1 MATDLNAT
9 RADAGNNRYWELL
22 RGYPLRP
29 IRSDEELDRAIAV
42 VDSLL
47 ARPQLDPDEEDYLE
61 VLSDLV
67 ETFESEHHPIPTVSD
82 AEMLRFLMTDALGVT
97 QARLAA
103 DTGIPESTI
112 SEVLSGKRGLSRR
125 NIGVL
130 ARYFHV
136 SPAVFSFE

>member
-1 MATDLNAT
+1 MASDLETT
-9 RADAGNNRYWELL
+9 RADSGDNRYWELL
-22 RGYPLRP
+22 HHLALRP
-29 IRSDEELDRAIAV
+29 IRSDAELDRAIAAIDAV
-42 VDSLL
+42 ID
-47 ARPQLDPDEEDYLE
+47 RPELDRDEEDYLD

-67 ETFESEHHPIPTVSD
+67 AKYESEQHPIPPASD
-82 AEMLRFLMTDALGVT
+82 AEILRFLMTDAKEVT
-97 QARLAA
+97 QAKLAV

-125 NIGVL
+125 NIGIL

>member
-1 MATDLNAT
+1 MASDLETT
-9 RADAGNNRYWELL
+9 RADSGDNRYWELL
-22 RGYPLRP
+22 HHLALRP
-29 IRSDEELDRAIAV
+29 IRSDEELDRAIAAI
-42 VDSLL
+42 DALID
-47 ARPQLDPDEEDYLE
+47 RPELDRDEEDYLD

-67 ETFESEHHPIPTVSD
+67 AKYESEHHPIPPASD
-82 AEMLRFLMTDALGVT
+82 AEILRFLMTDAKEVT
-97 QARLAA
+97 QARLAV

-125 NIGVL
+125 NIGIL